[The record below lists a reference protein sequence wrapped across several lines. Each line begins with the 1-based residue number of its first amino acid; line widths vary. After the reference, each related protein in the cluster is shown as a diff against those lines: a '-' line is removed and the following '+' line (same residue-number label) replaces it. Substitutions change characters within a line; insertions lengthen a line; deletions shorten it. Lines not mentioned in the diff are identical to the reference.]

1 MYKNY
6 KNTTTIHEKFST
18 MMRMGRGKEGRE
30 GKKQKR
36 RGGRLFVK
44 IFLKLN
50 SKYMGVHHNFHIFLN
65 VKYFIS

>member
-6 KNTTTIHEKFST
+6 KNTITIHEKFST
-18 MMRMGRGKEGRE
+18 MMRMGRGKEERE

-36 RGGRLFVK
+36 REGRLLVK

-50 SKYMGVHHNFHIFLN
+50 SKYMGVHQDFHVFLN
-65 VKYFIS
+65 VKYFIN